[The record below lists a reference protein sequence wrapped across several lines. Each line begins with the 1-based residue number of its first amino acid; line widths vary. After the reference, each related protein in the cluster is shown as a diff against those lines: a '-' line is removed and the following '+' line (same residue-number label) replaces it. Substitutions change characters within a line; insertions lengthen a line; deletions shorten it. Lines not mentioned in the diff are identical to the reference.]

1 MAVQKEVDL
10 NKPLDAK
17 AEAKIS
23 RVPLDPSYATLA
35 LTLHGDYYRQLQSK
49 CNSRIVKDPLMLLI
63 LMTGFVAFSAYIF
76 YDLYEISDSF
86 QEFLQLVW
94 DSKFK
99 LANYFPALII
109 VGGLVGVTV
118 SSITDEFRTMSD
130 LLSSDLYMAKIF
142 RFPLRIYANAS
153 ESDEKSPLISS
164 GSQSTD
170 LIIYRNSPIAIV
182 TVVPEPEKS
191 NSLTFYA
198 KITGLHVRK
207 AYSKAGLETELL
219 EYAKVKATELCAR
232 YANDNKINAEKLKVV
247 LIAEGYT
254 IDPVLPNLFLKNG
267 FKIVSSTY
275 DINPFQKNKKPEMVF
290 KVIPV
295 SLLYKYFSV
304 QRVTYELELT
314 SD

>member
-1 MAVQKEVDL
+1 MVVQKELDL

-17 AEAKIS
+17 AETKIS
-23 RVPLDPSYATLA
+23 RIPMDPSYATLA

-49 CNSRIVKDPLMLLI
+49 CNSRIVRDPLMLL
-63 LMTGFVAFSAYIF
+63 LLLTAFVAFSSYIF
-76 YDLYEISDSF
+76 YDLYEISDSL
-86 QEFLQLVW
+86 QEFFQLTW

-130 LLSSDLYMAKIF
+130 LLSSDAYMAKIF

-153 ESDEKSPLISS
+153 EADEKSPLIRS
-164 GSQSTD
+164 GSESTD
-170 LIIYRNSPIAIV
+170 LIVYRDSPIAVV

-207 AYSKAGLETELL
+207 AYSKVGLEAELL
-219 EYAKVKATELCAR
+219 DYAKTKARELSAR
-232 YANDNKINAEKLKVV
+232 YAKDNKLNVKNLKVV
-247 LIAEGYT
+247 LVAEGYT
-254 IDPVLPNLFLKNG
+254 VDPVLPRLFLQNG

-275 DINPFQKNKKPEMVF
+275 NINPFQKNLKPEMVF

-304 QRVTYELELT
+304 QRVTYELELKST
-314 SD
+314 